1 MKLNTSRP
9 SKSSEV
15 SQDWCFQML
24 KFYKA
29 GAELA
34 KRLNQIDADYQKWQ
48 NEVQE
53 LTRVFG
59 ADGHVCNSMGQVI
72 GLIFKGGSGSPTKAD
87 LKLYRKESVTFDDG
101 KYWIPLRSSKKHAAL
116 LSMVFDLRGQMY
128 EVIGFDRSKR
138 LLEPKPGVENVG
150 GSWIIKCENEGS
162 LFDKPAKWEEF
173 VPPGCS
179 RVSDLYV
186 ERLRK
191 GQS

>member
-1 MKLNTSRP
+1 LKLNTSRP
-9 SKSSEV
+9 AKSSKD
-15 SQDWCFQML
+15 SLDWCFQML

-34 KRLNQIDADYQKWQ
+34 KRLDRIDADYQKWQ

-53 LTRVFG
+53 LAQIFG
-59 ADGHVCNSMGQVI
+59 AFGHVRNSTGQVI
-72 GLIFKGGSGSPTKAD
+72 GLMFKGGSGSPAKAD
-87 LKLYRKESVTFDDG
+87 LKLYRKEPVTFDDG
-101 KYWIPLRSSKKHAAL
+101 KYWIPLRSSKRHAEL

-128 EVIGFDRSKR
+128 EAIGFDRSKR

-150 GSWIIKCENEGS
+150 GSWIIKCDNEGS
-162 LFDKPAKWEEF
+162 LFDKPTKWKEF

-179 RVSDLYV
+179 RVSDVYV

-191 GQS
+191 DQS

>member
-1 MKLNTSRP
+1 
-9 SKSSEV
+9 
-15 SQDWCFQML
+15 ML

-29 GAELA
+29 GVELA
-34 KRLNQIDADYQKWQ
+34 KRLDRIDADYQKWQ

-53 LTRVFG
+53 LAQVHG
-59 ADGHVCNSMGQVI
+59 AFGHVRNSTGRVI
-72 GLIFKGGSGSPTKAD
+72 GLMFNGGAFNSPAKAD
-87 LKLYRKESVTFDDG
+87 LKFYRKEPVTFDDG
-101 KYWIPLRSSKKHAAL
+101 KYWIPLRSSKRHAAL

-128 EVIGFDRSKR
+128 EAIEFDQSKR
-138 LLEPKPGVENVG
+138 LLEPKPGVEKIG

-162 LFDKPAKWEEF
+162 LFDKPMKWTEF